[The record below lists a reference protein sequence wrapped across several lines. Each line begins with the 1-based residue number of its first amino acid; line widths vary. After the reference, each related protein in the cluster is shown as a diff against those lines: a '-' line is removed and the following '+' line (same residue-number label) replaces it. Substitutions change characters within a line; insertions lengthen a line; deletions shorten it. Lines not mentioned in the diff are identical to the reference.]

1 VDGTAVNDAVNSG
14 ELRFSL
20 LGPVRAWHGD
30 TEVALGAAQQRAVLA
45 VLLSRVGAHVPMGEL
60 IAALWGDEPPRSA
73 EQIVRTYVY
82 RLRRALSVPGSEP
95 LIASV
100 GGGYRLQ
107 AGAAASDAAA
117 FTEAVGGAD
126 RLRRS
131 GDPAGAAAVL
141 REALDRW
148 RGEPLADVPGPF
160 AEAQR
165 ESLLRA
171 RRSATEQL
179 LAADV
184 ELGPS
189 DDTVAE
195 LTDLVEADR
204 LNERLRE
211 LLMLALYRHGEQAR
225 ALQVYRDG
233 AAALSA
239 ELGIDPGPALRAM
252 FERILR
258 SDPELIAAAPARP
271 ADATPEREPARS
283 PASPLVRPA
292 QLPADL
298 PTFTGRAADL
308 ARLDALLPAA
318 DEVRPTV
325 TVAAVTGMAGVGKT
339 SLAVH
344 WAHRV
349 ADRHPDGVVHL
360 NLHGFDPSVPALSPG
375 EALDAVLQSFG
386 IGYDAIPVNP
396 DAKASLYRSL
406 LADRRV
412 LLLLDNARSADQ
424 VRPLLP
430 GAPGSLVL
438 ITSRDRLTGLVARDG
453 AHPVRLDALD
463 DDAAR
468 ALLGARLG
476 ADRMAAEPGAVAE
489 LVDRCGGLPLALAV
503 LATRALTHPS
513 FSLAE
518 VAAELRALHA
528 GLDAFADADSA
539 SDVRAVFSCSYRAL
553 GPDAAR
559 MFRLLAE
566 RSDPT
571 FTVDAA
577 ATVLAV
583 PVERARALAGEL
595 VRAELLVERTP
606 GRLAYHDLLRAYAAE
621 LAVQTDPEPERTA
634 GLRRLLDHHVLSARA
649 AAAALYPDA
658 DLAAPREPADGV
670 VVARFADRAAALA
683 WFAEE
688 HPALRS
694 ATFAAVRAGF
704 DVHVCEAAR
713 SMADFFQRQGRWTDQ
728 LSLQDAAVAAAR
740 RLGDDA
746 ARARAHRTLANTYG
760 RLGRHGDAVR
770 HFAVALDLLQELDD
784 QPGQARVHRGL
795 AAAWGGQDRYD
806 IALAQSREAHDRYLM
821 AGDQAG
827 RAAALNDIGWCLAQL
842 GDHRRALQSCREAL
856 ALFEELDN
864 DDGAASA
871 WDSLGYVQ
879 HHLGDLA
886 AAERSFG
893 RAIEL
898 FGAFGDLHSQA
909 TALTHLGD
917 TRDAAGDP
925 DGARQAWQE
934 GLRLARDLAPAQ
946 AEQLRERL
954 QRAGVRGGRA

>member
-1 VDGTAVNDAVNSG
+1 VTN
-14 ELRFSL
+14 EEFRFSL
-20 LGPVRAWHGD
+20 LGPVRAWYGD
-30 TEVALGAAQQRAVLA
+30 TELALGAAQQRAVLA
-45 VLLSRVGAHVPMGEL
+45 VLLSRAGAQVPMAEL
-60 IAALWGDEPPRSA
+60 VAALWGNEPPRSA

-82 RLRRALSVPGSEP
+82 RLRRALQAPGAEP

-107 AGAAASDAAA
+107 STSAASDAVA
-117 FTEAVGGAD
+117 FIEAVGGAD
-126 RLRRS
+126 RMRRS
-131 GDPAGAAAVL
+131 GDPAGAVAVL
-141 REALDRW
+141 RAALEGW

-165 ESLLRA
+165 ESLLRT

-195 LTDLVEADR
+195 LADLVAGDP

-233 AAALSA
+233 ADVLAA

-258 SDPELIAAAPARP
+258 SDPELMAPVQPVVPTQSGGVPTRPFDVVADDEPAAPTRP
-271 ADATPEREPARS
+271 A
-283 PASPLVRPA
+283 VMHPA

-308 ARLDALLPAA
+308 ARLDALL
-318 DEVRPTV
+318 VRTGARPSTV
-325 TVAAVTGMAGVGKT
+325 TVAAVTGMAGIGKT
-339 SLAVH
+339 TLAVH

-349 ADRHPDGVVHL
+349 AHRYPDGVVHL

-375 EALDAVLQSFG
+375 EAIDAVLQSFG
-386 IGYDAIPVNP
+386 IGYDAIPVSP

-430 GAPGSLVL
+430 GAPGSLVV
-438 ITSRDRLTGLVARDG
+438 ITSRDRLTGLVSRDG

-463 DDAAR
+463 ADAAR
-468 ALLGARLG
+468 ALLAARLG
-476 ADRMAAEPGAVAE
+476 ADRVAAEPAAVVE
-489 LVDRCGGLPLALAV
+489 LLDRCGGLPLALAV
-503 LATRALTHPS
+503 LATRALTHTS
-513 FSLAE
+513 FSLAD

-528 GLDAFADADSA
+528 GLDAFADDDSA
-539 SDVRAVFSCSYRAL
+539 SDVRGVFSCSYRAL
-553 GPDAAR
+553 RADAAR

-571 FTVDAA
+571 FAVTAA
-577 ATVLAV
+577 ASVLAV
-583 PVERARALAGEL
+583 PVSRARALATEL

-621 LAVQTDPEPERTA
+621 LAAETDPEPERTA

-658 DLAAPREPADGV
+658 DLAAEREPAEGV
-670 VVARFADRAAALA
+670 VVVDFADRAAALA

-704 DVHVCEAAR
+704 DSHVCEAAR

-728 LSLQDAAVAAAR
+728 LALQDAAVAAAR

-760 RLGRHGDAVR
+760 RLGRHGDAIR

-795 AAAWGGQDRYD
+795 AAAWGGQERYD

-821 AGDQAG
+821 ADDRGG
-827 RAAALNDIGWCLAQL
+827 RASALNDIGWCLAQL
-842 GDHRRALQSCREAL
+842 GDQQRALESCQEAL
-856 ALFEELDN
+856 ALFEQLGN
-864 DDGAASA
+864 DDGAAA
-871 WDSLGYVQ
+871 TWDSIGYIQ

-886 AAERSFG
+886 AAQRSFG

-898 FGAFGDLHSQA
+898 FGVVGDLHSKLA
-909 TALTHLGD
+909 ALTHLGD
-917 TRDAAGDP
+917 TREAAGDP
-925 DGARQAWQE
+925 VGARRAWQE
-934 GLRLARDLAPAQ
+934 GLDIARDLGAGQ
-946 AEQLRERL
+946 AEQLQARL
-954 QRAGVRGGRA
+954 AGDPVDS